1 MKRNKFMDTEK
12 VKQELNDFKKHL
24 VLQYSLREITI
35 NEHIGNIKRMINII
49 QTTNPEKEEVINY
62 VYELKQSNKSN
73 SHISNNIQSVEK
85 YMDFKHNLLRFAK
98 PRRDKKLI
106 VDILTEGEINRLIQ
120 ATKNIKEKAMIT
132 LLVFSGVRNRSFCN
146 IKLRDVD
153 FGDNTIR
160 VRKVKGRKEYMSNI
174 SSDCIRILLSYLE
187 KYPRKLDDFL
197 FTTKVKGNQYSTSDI
212 RKFVK
217 VLGKRA
223 KIEKKIYVHLLR
235 HSLASNMLNRGAS
248 IILIKEQLGHDWIQ
262 STENYLS
269 SLPSRIKSE
278 YEIYKPSYI

>member
-1 MKRNKFMDTEK
+1 MEQEK
-12 VKQELNDFKKHL
+12 IQKELDDFKKHL

-35 NEHIGNIKRMINII
+35 NEHIGNIKRMINKI
-49 QTTNPEKEEVINY
+49 QTINPEREEVTNY
-62 VYELKQSNKSN
+62 VYELKKSNKSD
-73 SHISNNIQSVEK
+73 SHISNNISSIEK
-85 YMDFKHNLLRFAK
+85 YMDFKKKLVRYAK
-98 PRRDKKLI
+98 PRRQKKLI

-132 LLVFSGVRNRSFCN
+132 LLVYSGIRVKSFCN
-146 IKLRDVD
+146 IKLRDID
-153 FGDNTIR
+153 FGENSLK
-160 VRKVKGRKEYMSNI
+160 VRKVKGRKEYISNI
-174 SSDCIRILLSYLE
+174 SSDCIKILLSYLE
-187 KYPRKLDDFL
+187 KYPKKLDDFL
-197 FTTKVKGNQYSTSDI
+197 FTTKIKGNQYSTSDI

-223 KIEKKIYVHLLR
+223 KIEKEVYPHLLR

-269 SLPSRIKSE
+269 CFPSRIKSE